1 MNLFTLSAK
10 NAFCFD
16 VDSTVS
22 AHEGIDELAR
32 WCGVPE
38 GRVSK
43 STQQAMS
50 DKRVS
55 FRESLRDRLNVI
67 RPSQQDVVSFV
78 ENNPPVYTH
87 GLKDLVRLLHQH
99 DIDVILVSGGFRPLI
114 EPIAR
119 DLSVS
124 HVFANT
130 LLFHEDG
137 TYMGFDTN
145 ELTSRDSGG
154 KAEVV
159 AHLKNDLGY
168 DTVVMVGDG
177 VTDLQTQGV
186 ADLFIGYG
194 GVHTREAVKE
204 NADWFVTDFDD
215 IRKLFVY

>member
-1 MNLFTLSAK
+1 MNMFTLSSK

-22 AHEGIDELAR
+22 VHEGIDELAR

-38 GRVSK
+38 RHVSK

-50 DKRVS
+50 DTHVS
-55 FRESLRDRLNVI
+55 FRESLRYRLNVI
-67 RPSQQDVVSFV
+67 RPSKQDITSFV
-78 ENNPPVYTH
+78 KHNPPVYTH
-87 GLKDLVRLLHQH
+87 GLHDLVRLLHQH

-130 LLFHEDG
+130 LLFHADG
-137 TYMGFDTN
+137 TYMGFDPD

-154 KAEVV
+154 KADVV

-177 VTDLQTQGV
+177 VTDLQTKGV

-194 GVHTREAVKE
+194 GVHTRDVVKE
-204 NADWFVTDFDD
+204 NADWFVTNFDD
-215 IRKLFVY
+215 IRDLFVY